1 MPSNFT
7 LRAVNT
13 VHRAL
18 LRLSFGRL
26 GTEYFGMPALELI
39 TIGRK
44 SGHPRSVML
53 TAPIVAGAD
62 DKVVATRAGDPANPA
77 WYLNLRDNPAVEVAF
92 RNGPRKPMS
101 ARVLPPEERAPLW
114 PRIVADYP
122 VYGDYQKRT
131 TREIPLVRLTPRASE
146 GRPTTPGE

>member
-1 MPSNFT
+1 MPSDFT

-13 VHRAL
+13 AHRAL
-18 LRLSFGRL
+18 LRFSFGRM
-26 GTEYFGMPALELI
+26 GTEYFGMPALELT

-44 SGHPRSVML
+44 SGRPRSVML
-53 TAPIVAGAD
+53 TAPIVDGTD
-62 DKVVATRAGDPANPA
+62 YIIVASRAGDPTNPA
-77 WYLNLRDNPAVEVAF
+77 WYHNLRDNPAVEVAF
-92 RNGPRKPMS
+92 RNGPRKPMT

-131 TREIPLVRLTPRASE
+131 TREIPLVRLTPR
-146 GRPTTPGE
+146 GDG

>member
-62 DKVVATRAGDPANPA
+62 DKVVATRAGDPAHPGGEM
-77 WYLNLRDNPAVEVAF
+77 P
-92 RNGPRKPMS
+92 PRLSP
-101 ARVLPPEERAPLW
+101 VLPLLL
-114 PRIVADYP
+114 
-122 VYGDYQKRT
+122 
-131 TREIPLVRLTPRASE
+131 PLVRPMW
-146 GRPTTPGE
+146 GRPLWERPLGERL

>member
-26 GTEYFGMPALELI
+26 GTEYFGMPALELT

-44 SGHPRSVML
+44 SGRPRSVML
-53 TAPIVAGAD
+53 TAPIVDGD
-62 DKVVATRAGDPANPA
+62 EYIIVASRAGDPANPA
-77 WYLNLRDNPAVEVAF
+77 WYWNLRDNPAVEVSF
-92 RNGPRKPMS
+92 RNGPRRPMT
-101 ARVLPPEERAPLW
+101 AQVLSTEQRAPLW
-114 PRIVADYP
+114 TRIVANYP
-122 VYGDYQKRT
+122 VYGEYEQRT
-131 TREIPLVRLTPRASE
+131 TREIPLVRLTPASD
-146 GRPTTPGE
+146 PG

>member
-1 MPSNFT
+1 MPSNLT

-13 VHRAL
+13 AHRAL

-44 SGHPRSVML
+44 SGRPRSVML
-53 TAPIVAGAD
+53 TAPIVDGD
-62 DKVVATRAGDPANPA
+62 SYTVVASRVGDPANPA
-77 WYLNLRDNPAVEVAF
+77 WYHNLRADPAVEVAF
-92 RNGPRKPMS
+92 RNGPRRPMT
-101 ARVLPPEERAPLW
+101 ARVLPPEERALLW

-122 VYGDYQKRT
+122 VYGEYQKRT
-131 TREIPLVRLTPRASE
+131 TREIPLVRLTPRSDSGPANPVS
-146 GRPTTPGE
+146 